1 MAEPAVRPSTGP
13 LYVDP
18 DAVLLGALKLENE
31 LARGGLLPRPTTAV
45 QEILRAVQSANAAMR
60 EPSEAT
66 TTPAPA
72 ESWPASWTA
81 TGARSRSCADD

>member
-60 EPSEAT
+60 EPSEGDDYAH
-66 TTPAPA
+66 ACGVLASLLDSYRRALA
-72 ESWPASWTA
+72 ELC
-81 TGARSRSCADD
+81 R